1 MADISAAKKLMYFP
15 ASSVILADRGYMNF
29 EWFNHLDSSGV
40 KFVIRFKCDV
50 EMRVEANYQTNP
62 KHPHIL
68 SDQDIRMAGITD
80 FKNYPQ
86 TLRLVRIYDDQ
97 TEQYLILAT
106 NELSWTADTIWQLY
120 KMKAFLSI

>member
-1 MADISAAKKLMYFP
+1 MDITAAKKLMSFP
-15 ASSVILADRGYMNF
+15 AGSVVLADRGYMNF

-40 KFVIRFKCDV
+40 KFGIRLNCNVKIQ
-50 EMRVEANYQTNP
+50 EEASYETNS

-68 SDQDIRMAGITD
+68 SDQDIRLAGITGLKD
-80 FKNYPQ
+80 DPK
-86 TLRLVRIYDDQ
+86 TLRLVRVSDEQ
-97 TEQYLILAT
+97 TNQYLILAT